1 MIRKEDFRNPL
12 INKIKDSKIQAF
24 VSTLL
29 IYNLP
34 LLCLFIPFMFK
45 YIMVIILQ
53 LIMVYVSMRLFDDA
67 NESKRSEYLKIQF
80 LIFIVGSVLVY
91 LYGKNVGITSTSELV
106 NVVIA
111 LLAKLPTL
119 SGVLYVVIYATTNV
133 VMCGSG
139 LVLGVLIELAK
150 ENQYL

>member
-1 MIRKEDFRNPL
+1 M
-12 INKIKDSKIQAF
+12 
-24 VSTLL
+24 
-29 IYNLP
+29 
-34 LLCLFIPFMFK
+34 
-45 YIMVIILQ
+45 
-53 LIMVYVSMRLFDDA
+53 
-67 NESKRSEYLKIQF
+67 
-80 LIFIVGSVLVY
+80 IFIVGSVLVY

-139 LVLGVLIELAK
+139 LVLGMLIELAK